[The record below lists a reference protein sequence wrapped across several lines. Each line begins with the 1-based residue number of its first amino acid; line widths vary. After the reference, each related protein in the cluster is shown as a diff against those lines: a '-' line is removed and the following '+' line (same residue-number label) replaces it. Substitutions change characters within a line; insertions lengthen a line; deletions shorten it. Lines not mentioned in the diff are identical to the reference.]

1 MRSWAAR
8 WLDVVKDLSQSG
20 WLHTN
25 VLGGCAELDAA
36 LDAAC
41 GVALSVTTFLF
52 LGREAWPESVHGCSY
67 PGCKPSRRQSSWSS
81 SSETSVTIIAVDV
94 LALRGCLGSSPAATS
109 ALAAPPRSRC
119 TTSMRGATTMASA
132 VPTISMRDRFRGRP
146 SPMHSAVSPCRSSG
160 LSRRPTRSSH
170 GAPVREDI
178 E

>member
-1 MRSWAAR
+1 M
-8 WLDVVKDLSQSG
+8 KDLSQSG

-41 GVALSVTTFLF
+41 GVALSVTAFPF
-52 LGREAWPESVHGCSY
+52 FGRESRTESVCGCSY
-67 PGCKPSRRQSSWSS
+67 PGCKPSRRHSSFSS
-81 SSETSVTIIAVDV
+81 PSETSITIIAVGV
-94 LALRGCLGSSPAATS
+94 LALRGCLGSFPASMS

-119 TTSMRGATTMASA
+119 TNDHGATTLASA